1 MKLKK
6 NVMYY
11 TLLITFLIAII
22 QSACTPKS
30 TSVQSSDSEV
40 KMITKEVRPGAWHLP
55 DYLADIEG
63 KKVGLVVNHTSA
75 IGNTHLVD
83 TLLSLNMKITRIF
96 SPEHG
101 FRGTAD
107 AGTHIEDEKDPQ
119 TGIPIV
125 SLYGSKQKPSEA
137 DLEAIDVMVFDI
149 QDVGARFYTYISTLH
164 YVMEACAEASKPL
177 LVLDRPNPNG
187 HYMDGPI
194 REDSFKSFVGMHPV
208 PVVYGMTIGEY
219 AQMINGEGWLSEGV
233 KCNLKIVKCSNYDHQ
248 TIYDPPLAPSPNLPN
263 LRSILLY
270 PSLCFFEGT
279 PLSIGRGTT
288 SQFQVIGH
296 PDIKGSTFSFIPKPM
311 FGAAKPKLEN
321 KICYGDD
328 LTSLS
333 TEFIHNQQEIN
344 LEYLISFYKRF
355 PDKASF
361 FNSNGWFDKLAGT
374 TSLREQ
380 IIGGKSIEDIRAS
393 WQTGLVSFAEKRLK
407 YLLYP

>member
-1 MKLKK
+1 M
-6 NVMYY
+6 
-11 TLLITFLIAII
+11 
-22 QSACTPKS
+22 
-30 TSVQSSDSEV
+30 SDREV
-40 KMITKEVRPGAWHLP
+40 KKTSKEVMPGAWQLQE
-55 DYLADIEG
+55 YLSDIED
-63 KKVGLVVNHTSA
+63 KKVGLVVNHTST
-75 IGNTHLVD
+75 IGSTHLVD
-83 TLLSLNMKITRIF
+83 TLLSSHIKVTRIF

-101 FRGTAD
+101 FRGIAD
-107 AGTHIEDEKDPQ
+107 AGAHIEDEKDPK

-125 SLYGSKQKPSEA
+125 SLYGDKQKPSQE
-137 DLEAIDVMVFDI
+137 DVKATDVIVFDI

-164 YVMEACAEASKPL
+164 FVMEACAEASKPL

-194 REDSFKSFVGMHPV
+194 REDTFKSFVGMHPV

-219 AQMINGEGWLSEGV
+219 AQMINGEGWLTDAI
-233 KCNLKIVKCSNYDHQ
+233 KCDLKVIKCGNYDHQ

-296 PDIKGSTFSFIPKPM
+296 PDITDATFSFVPKPM
-311 FGAAKPKLEN
+311 FGAAKPKLEMVT
-321 KICYGDD
+321 CYGED
-328 LTSLS
+328 LTGLS
-333 TEFIHNQQEIN
+333 IESIYSQQEID
-344 LEYLISFYKRF
+344 LEYVISFYNRF
-355 PDKASF
+355 PDKAAF
-361 FNSNGWFDKLAGT
+361 FNNNGWFDKLAGT

-380 IIGGKSIEDIRAS
+380 IIGGKSAIEIRTS
-393 WQTGLVSFAEKRLK
+393 WQTDLVNFAEKRLK